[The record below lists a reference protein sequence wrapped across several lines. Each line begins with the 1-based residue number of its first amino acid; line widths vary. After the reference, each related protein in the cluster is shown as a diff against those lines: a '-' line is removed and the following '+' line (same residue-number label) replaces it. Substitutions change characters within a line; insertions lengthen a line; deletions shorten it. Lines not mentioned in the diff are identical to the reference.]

1 MQKHILRICAV
12 TTALFTL
19 CACGANE
26 NAVTAKMLS
35 GAWID
40 DQGNALDIRPGEGQY
55 TYRTWYGRMGKGEY
69 NEDNGKPMI
78 IFDGFYYD
86 FLPLDV

>member
-55 TYRTWYGRMGKGEY
+55 TYCPSPGRMSSA
-69 NEDNGKPMI
+69 
-78 IFDGFYYD
+78 
-86 FLPLDV
+86 LP